1 MSGGTIPVESFI
13 VSSVLEGSNRVLSP
27 KERSDSGA
35 FERQEDAFTDW
46 VTADGS
52 SGFPAESGRY
62 HLYVSLAC
70 PWAHRIVIVRR
81 LKGLQKVIG
90 MMVVDPIRDDRGWAF
105 RDGPGCSVDPVN
117 GFEYLSEAYSA
128 TDPGYRG
135 RVIVPVLWD
144 TKTNRIV
151 SNSDDDLM

>member
-1 MSGGTIPVESFI
+1 MPGGTIPVESFI
-13 VSSVLEGSNRVLSP
+13 VSSVLEGGNRVLAP

-46 VTADGS
+46 VTPDGS

-90 MMVVDPIRDDRGWAF
+90 MTVVGSDQGRSWM
-105 RDGPGCSVDPVN
+105 
-117 GFEYLSEAYSA
+117 GFS
-128 TDPGYRG
+128 G
-135 RVIVPVLWD
+135 RARLFGRSRQRVRVPE
-144 TKTNRIV
+144 
-151 SNSDDDLM
+151 